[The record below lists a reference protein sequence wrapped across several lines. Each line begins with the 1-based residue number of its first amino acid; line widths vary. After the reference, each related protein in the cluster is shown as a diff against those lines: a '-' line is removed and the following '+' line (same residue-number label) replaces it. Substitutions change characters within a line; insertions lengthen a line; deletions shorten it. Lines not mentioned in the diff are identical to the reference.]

1 MALSPSQRRYL
12 RSLAHDLHPVI
23 LLGAKGAT
31 DAVVKELDQ
40 TLSHHELVKVK
51 LSGGDKEEHIDAIIE
66 RAKALLGPAD
76 YRTVFDLGLDLVLA
90 DIRQDLEE
98 FGVVYDQWYSERSLA
113 QSGAVQRYEF

>member
-51 LSGGDKEEHIDAIIE
+51 LSGGDKEER
-66 RAKALLGPAD
+66 RAQIALLTGGTDSESVQEIGHVVVLFRRNAD
-76 YRTVFDLGLDLVLA
+76 DPKLA
-90 DIRQDLEE
+90 LPR
-98 FGVVYDQWYSERSLA
+98 
-113 QSGAVQRYEF
+113 